1 MQRKRNGL
9 KCPHCLVVF
18 HDAWT
23 EWSHL
28 QQGRQSSIYPD
39 CKWTFQAKSTLC
51 PACGQLIFRV
61 DRSARNSEGVL
72 SVLESITA
80 YPKGTSRPVPPEVE
94 GKFES
99 DFREA
104 CLVIGDSEKAS
115 AALSRRCLQN
125 LLREKA
131 ETKAKDLAPQ
141 IQEVLDSGELP
152 SHLGDAIDGVRGIG
166 NFATHPI
173 KSTNTGEVLEVEL
186 GEAEWLLDTLEA
198 LFDFYFVQP
207 AKLEK
212 KRDALN
218 KKLKEAGK
226 PPLKGSP
233 SR

>member
-1 MQRKRNGL
+1 M
-9 KCPHCLVVF
+9 KCPHCLVSF

-23 EWSHL
+23 RWFSFEEEVP
-28 QQGRQSSIYPD
+28 GGGYKETEFYFD
-39 CKWTFQAKSTLC
+39 CKWRFQFKRTLC
-51 PACGQLIFRV
+51 SACGQLIFRV
-61 DRSARNSEGVL
+61 DRSSRSGG

-80 YPKGTSRPVPPEVE
+80 YPKGTSRPVPPAVE

-141 IQEVLDSGELP
+141 IQEVLDSGKLP
-152 SHLGDAIDGVRGIG
+152 SHLADAIDGVRVIG
-166 NFATHPI
+166 NFAAHPI
-173 KSTNTGEVLEVEL
+173 KSTHTGEVIAVEL
-186 GEAEWLLDTLEA
+186 GEAEWLLETLEGC
-198 LFDFYFVQP
+198 FDFYFVQP

-226 PPLKGSP
+226 PPLKGAA
-233 SR
+233 REK

>member
-1 MQRKRNGL
+1 M
-9 KCPHCLVVF
+9 KCPHCLVSF

-23 EWSHL
+23 KWLDS
-28 QQGRQSSIYPD
+28 RNKTDSCSD
-39 CKWTFQAKSTLC
+39 CKWVFRAKRTLC
-51 PACGQLIFRV
+51 PECGQLIFRV
-61 DRSARNSEGVL
+61 DRYSPAGPL
-72 SVLESITA
+72 LESITA
-80 YPKGTSRPVPPEVE
+80 YPKGTSRPVPPAVE

-141 IQEVLDSGELP
+141 IKEVLDSGKLP
-152 SHLGDAIDGVRGIG
+152 SHLADAIDGVRVIG
-166 NFATHPI
+166 NFAAHPI
-173 KSTNTGEVLEVEL
+173 KSTHTGEVIEVEL
-186 GEAEWLLDTLEA
+186 GEAEWLLETLEGF
-198 LFDFYFVQP
+198 FDFYFVQP
-207 AKLEK
+207 AKLDK

-226 PPLKGSP
+226 PPLKGAA
-233 SR
+233 REK

>member
-1 MQRKRNGL
+1 M
-9 KCPHCLVVF
+9 KCPHCLVSF

-23 EWSHL
+23 EWYYRTKGGNRSP
-28 QQGRQSSIYPD
+28 IYPD
-39 CKWTFQAKSTLC
+39 CKWIFRAKSTLC
-51 PACGQLIFRV
+51 PACGQLIFQV
-61 DRSARNSEGVL
+61 DRASQRDL

-141 IQEVLDSGELP
+141 IQEVLDSGKLP
-152 SHLGDAIDGVRGIG
+152 SHLADAIDGVRVIG
-166 NFATHPI
+166 NFGAHPI
-173 KSTNTGEVLEVEL
+173 KSTHTGEVIEVEL
-186 GEAEWLLDTLEA
+186 GEAEWLLETLEGF
-198 LFDFYFVQP
+198 FDFYFVQP
-207 AKLEK
+207 TKLEK

-226 PPLKGSP
+226 PPLREAAREK
-233 SR
+233 

>member
-1 MQRKRNGL
+1 M
-9 KCPHCLVVF
+9 KCPHCLVSF

-23 EWSHL
+23 QWDYL
-28 QQGRQSSIYPD
+28 TKQGTRSPVYPD
-39 CKWTFQAKSTLC
+39 CKWTFQAISTLC

-61 DRSARNSEGVL
+61 DRCSLSTL
-72 SVLESITA
+72 SVFESITA

-104 CLVIGDSEKAS
+104 CLVIGASKKAS

-141 IQEVLDSGELP
+141 IQEVLDSGKLP
-152 SHLGDAIDGVRGIG
+152 SHLADRIDGVRVIG

-173 KSTNTGEVLEVEL
+173 KSTHTGEVIEVEL
-186 GEAEWLLDTLEA
+186 GEAEWLLDTLEGC
-198 LFDFYFVQP
+198 FDFYFVQP

-212 KRDALN
+212 TRDALN
-218 KKLKEAGK
+218 KKLEEAGK